1 MAPRTWTAG
10 LVYLLAACVF
20 TWPLILHPRSLLGA
34 DDPTGDPSLY
44 LWVLGWDLRSL
55 FEHPGWLLTGRVFDA
70 NIYHPAPNTL
80 AYSDHLLPQALVL
93 APLYAL
99 TRDLVLC
106 YNVLLLGSLIA
117 SALAMH
123 LLVRTLVESER
134 PAYVAGLVFGFAP
147 YHFAHLTHI
156 QLQSLYFLPL
166 SFLFLHRVFA
176 ASRRRDAVALGVVLG
191 LQTASS
197 IYYGII
203 GGIGVGGFAITLAML
218 TGRLRDWRLMR
229 RGVLAGA
236 VALLVLMPWSISY
249 LQVRRETGAGRNLS
263 EAARGGA
270 VLASYLQAPS
280 TNLLY
285 GRTGWLR
292 PGATARLPRKDG
304 PEQDLFPGFCALLL
318 AAVGA
323 IAAPRGLR
331 RVAAA
336 YAVLVA
342 AGVVLSLGP
351 DGVRPLYTA
360 LYNVVFGLAAIRASA
375 RFSVLALFA
384 VAVLS
389 AVGARA
395 IETRRSRSGPLI
407 GLAILIIA
415 LEYGNGTIN
424 YPAAP
429 QLTSNAGRWIRD
441 QPGTGAVICLPM
453 NVFAGN
459 TACMLQSLEH
469 GRPVV
474 NGYSGVRPLFFE
486 ALVDAMSGAPNPESL
501 LAMHDLGVE
510 YVVSDRPLAIEAGL
524 EGALVERA
532 SFSDQHVYR
541 VQWSPTIESALR
553 AASEVL
559 PPAPG
564 PAPFASGESATYRVW
579 WAGGPLNLPAGDATI
594 AVAPPRASESF
605 RFVVSAG
612 TAPWVS
618 RFYKVT
624 ATLETTATD
633 RLLPLEYRETIDEGT
648 RRIDRHVDFD
658 SARREVRITSG
669 GTSITLPLGA
679 ESRDPLS
686 ALFYL
691 RTLPLGE
698 GARFLVPISDNGRR
712 MSLEVSKTRPETV
725 VVNGQPWPALKLEP
739 RLSERI
745 DRGPL
750 TVTAWISADERRIP
764 LLVEVSA
771 GFGSVRLEL
780 VDYRGR

>member
-1 MAPRTWTAG
+1 MTRRTWTAG
-10 LVYLLAACVF
+10 IVYTLAAGVF
-20 TWPLILHPRSLLGA
+20 TWPLIRHPFSLLGA
-34 DDPTGDPSLY
+34 TDPTGDPSLY

-106 YNVLLLGSLIA
+106 YNALLLGSLIA

-123 LLVRTLVESER
+123 LLARALVDSEW
-134 PAYVAGLVFGFAP
+134 PAYVAGLIFGFAP

-166 SFLFLHRVFA
+166 SFLFLHRLFTA
-176 ASRRRDAVALGVVLG
+176 TRRRDAIALGGVLG
-191 LQTASS
+191 LQMASS
-197 IYYGII
+197 VYYGII
-203 GGIGVGGFAITLAML
+203 GGIGVGCLAIMLAIL
-218 TGRLRDWRLMR
+218 NGRLRDWRLLR
-229 RGVLAGA
+229 SGILAAA
-236 VALLVLMPWSISY
+236 VALLVLMPWSIAY
-249 LQVRRETGAGRNLS
+249 LEVRRETGAGRNLS

-270 VLASYLQAPS
+270 LLASYLQAPP

-292 PGATARLPRKDG
+292 PSETARLPRKEG
-304 PEQDLFPGFCALLL
+304 PEQELFPGFCALLL
-318 AAVGA
+318 AAIGA
-323 IAAPRGLR
+323 IAAPRSLKKG
-331 RVAAA
+331 AAA
-336 YAVLVA
+336 YTVVAA

-360 LYNVVFGLAAIRASA
+360 LYNTLFGLAAIRASA
-375 RFSVLALFA
+375 RFSVLAL
-384 VAVLS
+384 VAIAAL
-389 AVGARA
+389 AAIGARA
-395 IETRRSRSGPLI
+395 IEARRPPGARWI
-407 GLAILIIA
+407 GVAILIIA
-415 LEYGNGTIN
+415 LEYGNGAIAF
-424 YPAAP
+424 PAAP
-429 QLTSNAGRWIRD
+429 QMTSNAGRWIRD
-441 QPGTGAVICLPM
+441 RPGSGAVLCLPM
-453 NVFAGN
+453 HVFAGN

-469 GRPVV
+469 RRPVV

-486 ALVDAMSGAPNPESL
+486 ALVDAMSGAPDPESL

-510 YVVSDRPLAIEAGL
+510 YVVSERPLAIEGEL
-524 EGALVERA
+524 GGALVERA
-532 SFSDQHVYR
+532 AFGDQHVYQ
-541 VQWSPTIESALR
+541 VQWSPAIESTLR
-553 AASEVL
+553 AATDVL

-564 PAPFASGESATYRVW
+564 PPPFSSGESATYQVW
-579 WAGGPLNLPAGDATI
+579 WAGGPLNLPAGEATI
-594 AVAPPRASESF
+594 SVEPPRASETF
-605 RFVVSAG
+605 RFVVSAA

-648 RRIDRHVDFD
+648 RRIDRQVAFD
-658 SARREVRITSG
+658 SVRREVRITSG

-679 ESRDPLS
+679 ESRDALS
-686 ALFYL
+686 ALFYV

-698 GARFLVPISDNGRR
+698 GSRFLVPISDNGRR
-712 MSLEVSKTRPETV
+712 MRLDVPGTRPETV
-725 VVNGQPWPALKLEP
+725 VVGGRSWPALKLEP

-780 VDYRGR
+780 VNYKPS